1 MTVGVASTPGSD
13 EWPVRHPSAWT
24 VLGMGS
30 MRASTLVR
38 LATVSFAAA
47 AVVGIG
53 SAAAGAAPP
62 TLASATPVVA
72 SPAAPV
78 TPAAAPTITTVDPT
92 FDTLDGGVDVEI
104 NGTGLTGI
112 TSVRFGTEEAYNVVE
127 FDGTFISVT
136 APSQTAAGPVD
147 ITVTTNDGTVTKT
160 NAFLYI
166 TTPNAPTDL
175 VATRGDARMTLSFK
189 PPVFNGW
196 SNITNYEYSING
208 GGTWTAV
215 SPATKTSPIVVTGLS
230 NGTTY
235 RFAVRAVNAV
245 GPGKPSPV
253 VLGTPATTPTPP
265 RVLVGTPGNTSAKV
279 SWQVPYYNGGS
290 PILRYTVTSNPGART
305 CVATTSPT
313 CVVTGLVNGTRYTFT
328 AVATNAVGNSPVSA
342 ASEPVVPR
350 SVPSAPLNPRVA
362 LFPAA
367 GQATIAWSA
376 PASTGGSPITGYM
389 ARISGPG
396 SSVFGPWQPT
406 PTASKVFGPL
416 NRGAV
421 YKVQI
426 LAKNAAGLGAIANL
440 QFTQAAAPQPVRNLR
455 IQSFPSPRSAT
466 VTWLPPTPSGGLPI
480 TGYRMRYSDPNSSR
494 MGTWVNGTA
503 TTRTLGNLVPGARYI
518 VQVGAVNGQG
528 MGPIASVNFT
538 QPRPPTVVRNP
549 RVTGFPSG
557 TSVSVAWSPPASNG
571 GLPITGYRTRISAP
585 NSSTSFGPW
594 NPTGSTS
601 QTYENRVKGATYRVQ
616 MAAVNA
622 AGQGDVMTLVYRQPS
637 APGPIRNPR
646 ISGFPEPGS
655 ATVTWLPPA
664 SMGGAPVKY
673 TIKIAQVGASSAQ
686 VMTVPDTRT
695 LRDNT
700 NPEITI
706 RRLTKGKTYQVQITA
721 VNVAGTSPAVVLRFV
736 QQK

>member
-1 MTVGVASTPGSD
+1 
-13 EWPVRHPSAWT
+13 
-24 VLGMGS
+24 

-38 LATVSFAAA
+38 LVTVSFAAA
-47 AVVGIG
+47 AAIGLG

-62 TLASATPVVA
+62 TPAVA
-72 SPAAPV
+72 SPVALTPAAPV
-78 TPAAAPTITTVDPT
+78 TPAEAPVITTVDPT
-92 FDTLDGGVDVEI
+92 VDTLDGGLDVEI
-104 NGTGLTGI
+104 NGSGLTGI
-112 TSVRFGTEEAYNVVE
+112 TSVLVGTEEALNVVE
-127 FDGTFISVT
+127 FDGSFISVN
-136 APSQTAAGPVD
+136 APPQAAAGPVN
-147 ITVTTNDGTVTKT
+147 ITITTTEGTVTKT

-175 VATRGDARMTLSFK
+175 VATRGDGRMTLSFT
-189 PPVFNGW
+189 PPVYNGW
-196 SNITNYEYSING
+196 SNITNYQYSING
-208 GGTWTAV
+208 GGSWTPV
-215 SPATKTSPIVVTGLS
+215 TPASKTSPIVVTGLS

-235 RFAVRAVNAV
+235 RFAVRAVNAA
-245 GPGKPSPV
+245 GAGKPSSV
-253 VLGTPATTPTPP
+253 VPGTPATTPTPP
-265 RVLVGTPGNTSAKV
+265 RSLVATPGNTTAKV
-279 SWQVPYYNGGS
+279 SWQLPFYNGGS
-290 PILRYTVTSNPGART
+290 PIVRYTVTSNPGART
-305 CVATTSPT
+305 CVATTTPS
-313 CVVTGLVNGTRYTFT
+313 CVVTGLANGTRYTFT

-342 ASEPVVPR
+342 ASEAVVPR
-350 SVPSAPLNPRVA
+350 TVPSAPLNPRVA

-376 PASTGGSPITGYM
+376 PASTGGSPVTGYL

-406 PTASKVFGPL
+406 PTASMVFGPL

-426 LAKNAAGLGAIANL
+426 LAKNAAGLGAIANF
-440 QFTQAAAPQPVRNLR
+440 QFTQAAAPPPVRNLR
-455 IQSFPSPRSAT
+455 IQSFPSPRSAV

-503 TTRTLGNLVPGARYI
+503 TTRTLNNLVPGARYI

-528 MGPIASVNFT
+528 MGPISAVNFT
-538 QPRPPTVVRNP
+538 QPRPPTAPRNP
-549 RVTGFPSG
+549 RVSSFPTG
-557 TSVSVAWSPPASNG
+557 TSVNLAWSPPASNG

-585 NSSTSFGPW
+585 NSTTSFGPW
-594 NPTGSTS
+594 NPTASTS
-601 QTYENRVKGATYRVQ
+601 QSYTNRVKGANYRVQ
-616 MAAVNA
+616 IAAVNA
-622 AGQGDVMTLVYRQPS
+622 SGQGDIATLAFRQPS
-637 APGPIRNPR
+637 APGPIRSPR

-673 TIKIAQVGASSAQ
+673 TIKVGQVGASRTETMS
-686 VMTVPDTRT
+686 VPDTRT
-695 LRDNT
+695 LRENA

-706 RRLTKGKTYQVQITA
+706 RRLTKGKTYEVQIAA
-721 VNVAGTSPAVVLRFV
+721 VNVAGTSPTVVLRFV